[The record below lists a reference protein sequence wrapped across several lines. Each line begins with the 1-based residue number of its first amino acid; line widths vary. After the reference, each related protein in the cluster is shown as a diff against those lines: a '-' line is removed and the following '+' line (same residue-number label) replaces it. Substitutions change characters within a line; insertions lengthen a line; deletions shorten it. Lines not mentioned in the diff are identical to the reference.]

1 MDEKDGMLM
10 KRKLLMLNGIN
21 GMTKKY
27 RQLER
32 KNDEVDK
39 NDIKKH
45 YTN

>member
-1 MDEKDGMLM
+1 
-10 KRKLLMLNGIN
+10 MLNGMN

-39 NDIKKH
+39 YNKKALH
-45 YTN
+45 QLLTTAKKCTREI